1 MRVCLIFLM
10 LCLASG
16 SYAQDSTV
24 FYKTSFALSGA
35 TDQTPFWVRAN
46 QNGNIPL
53 EGNFAFANL
62 GIYKR
67 YDSNHS
73 KLLQWSAGAEV
84 AASYSTQTNLFFS
97 DLYVTGKIGILE
109 VLAGQKNGVTG
120 LMDTTLTSGSLS
132 VAGNARPFPRLQL
145 AVPDYYPLHFT
156 KDLVS
161 FKLSYSDG
169 FIGPSEINYGIASQI
184 PRTYFHQKTFYLKF
198 GNAASRLHVYTG
210 FNHQA
215 MWGGEAKITPLY
227 NLAPLKA
234 YWYTVTGKTFH
245 FKKIGNHF
253 GTVDIAGEWKGR
265 NWSYFVYRQNIYETG
280 SLFRIINYQD
290 GLNGL
295 RIRRN
300 KPYDKQNR
308 HFVFTGFLLEVLGTN
323 NQINRSPFEDQ
334 SVYENGDYYNSYIY
348 RRGWSYKGKEIG
360 TPLIPESGTTKKN
373 LPRNDSEFTNNN
385 HLWAFHS
392 GFTAIW
398 LRTSLRFKGTYS
410 RNNGSLLGKFDS
422 TKQQISLI
430 LSAEKKL
437 KILKECSIYS
447 SISCDIG
454 ELYPNSYGLLIGF
467 RKAGFLD

>member
-1 MRVCLIFLM
+1 MRVCLILFM
-10 LCLASG
+10 LCLAFD

-24 FYKTSFALSGA
+24 SYKTSFVLSGA
-35 TDQTPFWVRAN
+35 TDQTPFWVHAN

-53 EGNFAFANL
+53 EGNFGFANL
-62 GIYKR
+62 GVYKK
-67 YDSNHS
+67 YKPGHS

-84 AASYSTQTNLFFS
+84 VASYSTQTNLFVS
-97 DLYVTGKIGILE
+97 DLYVAGKIGILE
-109 VLAGQKNGVTG
+109 VLAGQKNAVTG

-132 VAGNARPFPRLQL
+132 VAGNSRPFPRLQL

-156 KDLVS
+156 KNLIS

-169 FIGPSEINYGIASQI
+169 FIGASEINYGVARQI
-184 PRTYFHQKTFYLKF
+184 PRTYFHQKTFYLRF
-198 GNAASRLHVYTG
+198 GDAVSRLHVYAG

-215 MWGGEAKITPLY
+215 MWGGEAKITPLD

-234 YWYTVTGKTFH
+234 YWHTVTGKTFN

-253 GTVDIAGEWKGR
+253 GTVDIAGEWKGK

-280 SLFRIINYQD
+280 SLFRIINYKD
-290 GLNGL
+290 GLNGV

-300 KPYDKQNR
+300 KPMDNSYK
-308 HFVFTGFLLEVLGTN
+308 HFVFNSFLLEVLGTN
-323 NQINRSPFEDQ
+323 NQMNRSPFEGQ
-334 SVYENGDYYNSYIY
+334 SIYENGNYYNNYIY
-348 RRGWSYKGKEIG
+348 RRGWSYKRRGMG
-360 TPLIPESGTTKKN
+360 TPLIPEAGTTNKD

-392 GFTAIW
+392 GFTASW
-398 LRTSLRFKGTYS
+398 LHTNLHFKGTYS
-410 RNNGSLLGKFDS
+410 RNNGSLLSDFDS
-422 TKQQISLI
+422 ARQQISLI

-437 KILKECSIYS
+437 KILKESSIYS

-467 RKAGFLD
+467 RKAGFLN